1 MRNDL
6 LGTHVSTSGGVEK
19 APERG
24 FEIGCNAIQ
33 IFSKNQRIWKSKPY
47 IEDTD
52 KKFKEN
58 CKKYKIKKV
67 IIHTSYLL
75 NLATIDPIKR
85 TKTISGLIDEF
96 ERGDYLGVSYLVIH
110 PGSAINV
117 SEEEGLSE
125 IAKNADAI
133 LEKKKYKI
141 RLLFETTAGQGNNLG
156 YKFEHF
162 SYLLKNIKSDNIG
175 VCLDT
180 CHIFASGYDIRTR
193 KTYEKTM
200 AEFNKIIGLKN
211 LFAIHLNDSRVELGS
226 RVDRHENIG
235 EGYIGKEAFSFIV
248 NDKRLQNIPMLL
260 ETPNGDE
267 WYEKSLRLL
276 RGMKN
281 G

>member
-1 MRNDL
+1 MRDDL
-6 LGTHVSTSGGVEK
+6 LGAHVSTSGGVEK

-33 IFSKNQRIWKSKPY
+33 IFSKNQRMWKSRPY

-52 KKFKEN
+52 KKFREN
-58 CKKYKIKKV
+58 CKKYRIKKV

-75 NLATIDPIKR
+75 NLATIDPVKR
-85 TKTISGLIDEF
+85 EKTISGLIDEF
-96 ERGDYLGVSYLVIH
+96 ERGDYLGIPYLVIH

-117 SEEEGLSE
+117 SEEEGLSS
-125 IAKNADAI
+125 IVKNVNAI
-133 LEKKKYKI
+133 LEKKRYKI
-141 RLLFETTAGQGNNLG
+141 RLLFETTAGQGKNLG

-162 SYLLKNIKSDNIG
+162 SYLFKNIKNDNIG

-180 CHIFASGYDIRTR
+180 CHIFAAGYDIRT
-193 KTYEKTM
+193 KKNYERTIF
-200 AEFNKIIGLKN
+200 AFDKIIGLKN
-211 LFAIHLNDSRVELGS
+211 LFAIHLNDSRTELGS
-226 RVDRHENIG
+226 RIDRHENIG

-248 NDKRLQNIPMLL
+248 NDERLQNIPMIL

-267 WYEKSLRLL
+267 WYKKSLRLL
-276 RGMKN
+276 RDMKN